1 MKKKLFTFLFLAA
14 YSLCSFGQVNVTS
27 PAATEFVRS
36 ERIPVGYFNGLPS
49 IDIPLYTLD
58 YKDLHLPIHLSYHAS
73 GIKVNQYPTCVGLGW
88 NLNAGGCITRVVNG
102 IPDETSVEDIRD
114 QTGYGYTET
123 NPGYYFYSGVMDRDD
138 WASESFMANH
148 IVMSENLKMT
158 YDLQPDEFVINA
170 YGVSGSV
177 YFYRDKDGKVKT
189 KVKSNNGAS
198 FRVETPV
205 MLHNPQD
212 ITFASSATEDPLK
225 SYRIHELFYEFTVIK
240 NDGTKLV
247 FGGDYDS
254 IEFYTEKKVNS
265 GSSPYQY
272 MKTLPTAWMLKE
284 VISPDG
290 NKISFEYKR
299 DGNPIIISDVRK
311 DLFTYDNNGF
321 SGSILTQEEERGLHF
336 IIQHPV
342 YPESVIFENGPEVKF
357 HISKNQNLN
366 TISQENE
373 IWMKTEGLSGEIT
386 DNICYGVDNSS
397 FKTACAP
404 HNYFMKLSGIYITNG
419 VGSNLRSFQLDY
431 SESSQERLKLNSIK
445 IWGSNNSGFAEQ
457 IYTFRYNSLKLPAY
471 NATVTDNWG
480 YWNNKDYRTVDID
493 SDFFNFRSPDEY
505 YSKAEILTEI
515 QYPAGGNVKLDYEL
529 NDYSKVATQAPDF
542 NVIEKSGQAGG
553 LRIKKMTYSTDTTSY
568 IHSFEYKNE
577 DGTSSGILSGI
588 PVYIAQGKS
597 HNKYFISTWMSL
609 YHFQDM
615 ADYVQ
620 KYKMWSETYVNTLGL
635 TSGNH
640 VTYSR
645 VTEYIGDENPLVKEY
660 RYTNHDSHPDTS
672 DFEMY
677 TNIDNMGLDNEF
689 TSRALMRGLLTDEI
703 WYSGGK
709 KVKDIKMEYNSDPA
723 KYDDFV
729 KSIAQFTIPGVPVYL
744 INMPFARY
752 TPYKIL
758 TFYPYLESR
767 TETLYDPNGQTIMSS
782 ITESFTYNDNLLPV
796 KTVKNLSDG
805 SIMTQTITY
814 PDDYSSDIL
823 SRMSDRGMVSS
834 QVETLTCIDGK
845 VTEGK
850 LVEYALDGSIFI
862 PGKTWTLNR
871 TEGLDST
878 SFLQYT
884 GDSHDMRYE
893 IETEILDVD
902 ATGNPLFVMTADK
915 MPVSY
920 QWGYNSAYPTAV
932 VRNASNNTG
941 TSGWRD
947 FLYEDFESDMRDGI
961 YPFGYES
968 EKCFVGK
975 YYIRLKGDPSRK
987 FLLDYRVYRNGKW
1000 DYVRTSF
1007 QGISYTINEG
1017 YCPIDNVRVWLEDAD
1032 IETYSW
1038 YPLTGLRSRT
1048 DGAGVTESYVYDT
1061 YDRLLSVKDDSG
1073 DIIRKYDYNYAGNY
1087 PLQSTALYHNE
1098 TMSMSFFSTKCN
1110 QSENHHS
1117 LPVKYTVSGYKYF
1130 SRISQADANIQAF
1143 DDLVANGQKYA
1154 DEHGVCEPCI
1164 AVYIYNRTTEPY
1176 TITFSWGVQGSIQY
1190 LDFHIPAGWN
1200 VSPSDLL
1207 QEDICPTV
1215 LYIPRHNY
1223 RNVSITKDDGTNI
1236 PFSTKSGYAFFD
1248 FFYAEGYYDECEDEY
1263 IIQ

>member
-102 IPDETSVEDIRD
+102 IPDETNAEDICD
-114 QTGYGYTET
+114 QTGYEYSET
-123 NPGYYFYSGVMDRDD
+123 NPGYYFYSGTMDRDD
-138 WASESFMANH
+138 WASEEVLPSYQWVSNTAMPD
-148 IVMSENLKMT
+148 

-177 YFYRDKDGKVKT
+177 YFYRDKDGNVKT

-205 MLHNPQD
+205 ILHNPQN
-212 ITFASSATEDPLK
+212 ITFKSSATENPLK

-265 GSSPYQY
+265 GLTSSQNQY
-272 MKTLPTAWMLKE
+272 MKTWPTAWMLKE
-284 VISPDG
+284 VISPYG
-290 NKISFEYKR
+290 NKISFEYQR
-299 DGNPIIISDVRK
+299 DGSPIIVSDVRT
-311 DLFTYDNNGF
+311 DLTTYLTN
-321 SGSILTQEEERGLHF
+321 GSIFNSPSQDSERGISF
-336 IIQHPV
+336 IVQHPV
-342 YPESVIFENGPEVKF
+342 YLKRIIVTDGPAINFMLSKSKSLATVGKDFEK
-357 HISKNQNLN
+357 
-366 TISQENE
+366 
-373 IWMKTEGLSGEIT
+373 WMQKDGFSNRIMDPVYYIG
-386 DNICYGVDNSS
+386 NVDTYNKSY
-397 FKTACAP
+397 AP
-404 HNYFMKLSGIYITNG
+404 H
-419 VGSNLRSFQLDY
+419 DY
-431 SESSQERLKLNSIK
+431 SKSLMELNVVNDDRGLRVFKFSYTNNVNEREKLMSVSICGEDGETENK
-445 IWGSNNSGFAEQ
+445 YVFEYDNQ
-457 IYTFRYNSLKLPAY
+457 KLPPYNSP
-471 NATVTDNWG
+471 VTDNWG
-480 YWNNKDYRTVDID
+480 YWNNKNYRSTNID
-493 SDFFNFRSPDEY
+493 ANFFEYRSANEEY
-505 YSKAEILTEI
+505 TKAEVLTKI
-515 QYPAGGNVKLDYEL
+515 VYPTGGQAAFEYEL

-542 NVIEKSGQAGG
+542 TVIEQSGQAGG
-553 LRIKKMTYSTDTTSY
+553 LRIKKVTYSTDTTSY
-568 IHSFEYKNE
+568 SHSFEYKNE

-588 PVYIAQGKS
+588 PVYVAQGSSYYSYSYSYWRGLEDS
-597 HNKYFISTWMSL
+597 HYGGKVSQN
-609 YHFQDM
+609 
-615 ADYVQ
+615 
-620 KYKMWSETYVNTLGL
+620 YKMVSESYINALGL

-645 VTEYIGDENPLVKEY
+645 VTEYVGDENPLVKEY
-660 RYTNHDSHPDTS
+660 RYTNHDSCPDTE
-672 DFEMY
+672 DFAMF
-677 TNIDNMGLDNEF
+677 TNIDNVALDNKF
-689 TSRALMRGLLTDEI
+689 TSLALMRGLLTDEI
-703 WYSGGK
+703 WYNDGY
-709 KVKDIKMEYNSDPA
+709 KVKEVNYSYNSDPA
-723 KYDDFV
+723 RFDDYV
-729 KSIAQFTIPGVPVYL
+729 KNIDKFSIPGVPSYL
-744 INMPFARY
+744 INVPFVRY

-767 TETLYDPNGQTIMSS
+767 TETLYDPDGQTIMSS

-902 ATGNPLFVMTADK
+902 AIGNPLFVMTADK

-932 VRNASNNTG
+932 VRNASNNTE

-947 FLYEDFESDMRDGI
+947 FLYEDFESDKRDGI

-968 EKCFVGK
+968 EKCYVGK

-1000 DYVRTSF
+1000 DYVRTVF
-1007 QGISYTINEG
+1007 QGISYTIDEG
-1017 YCPIDNVRVWLEDAD
+1017 LCPIDNIRVWLEEAD

-1048 DGAGVTESYVYDT
+1048 DGTGVTESYVYDLHG
-1061 YDRLLSVKDDSG
+1061 RLQSVKDDSG

-1087 PLQSTALYHNE
+1087 PQQSIASYCNE

-1110 QSENHHS
+1110 QSENRYC
-1117 LPVKYTVSGYKYF
+1117 LPVEYTVPSCKYI
-1130 SRISQADANIQAF
+1130 SEISQADANRMAF

-1164 AVYIYNRTTEPY
+1164 AVSIYNRTTEPY
-1176 TITFSWGVQGSIQY
+1176 TITYSWGVQGMRQSKNY
-1190 LDFHIPAGWN
+1190 YIPAGWN

-1223 RNVSITKDDGTNI
+1223 VDVSITNENVGNV
-1236 PFSTKSGYAFFD
+1236 PFVTKSGYSLV
-1248 FFYAEGYYDECEDEY
+1248 FFYAEDYYDECEDEY